1 MFGVQRTAEFSE
13 WLDALT
19 DSKARAAVITR
30 LGRLALGN
38 AGDVKPVGSGV
49 SEMRIDIG
57 PGYRAYYMRVDRQV
71 LLMLGGGDKASQAQ
85 DIGRALKMAAALRA
99 PANSG
104 KRKTENEKMSR
115 TLNAKVAK
123 RLGIRRFDASE
134 YLHGEADISAYLEAV
149 LAEDDPRLLAAA
161 LGDVARARG
170 MTQLARETGLSR
182 EALYRALSTDG
193 NPELVT
199 VTKVLRAL
207 GLRLSIQPVAA

>member
-38 AGDVKPVGSGV
+38 VGDVKPVGSGV

-85 DIGRALKMAAALRA
+85 DISRALKMAAALRA

-104 KRKTENEKMSR
+104 KRR
-115 TLNAKVAK
+115 TRK
-123 RLGIRRFDASE
+123 
-134 YLHGEADISAYLEAV
+134 
-149 LAEDDPRLLAAA
+149 
-161 LGDVARARG
+161 
-170 MTQLARETGLSR
+170 
-182 EALYRALSTDG
+182 
-193 NPELVT
+193 
-199 VTKVLRAL
+199 
-207 GLRLSIQPVAA
+207 

>member
-85 DIGRALKMAAALRA
+85 EIGRALKMAAALRA